1 MQPKC
6 ICFFN
11 SNKAWGGGEKWHFE
25 AALLARD
32 KGYRV
37 CVVTNRVSVLA
48 DRIESEPGITLLRIH
63 IRNMSFLN
71 PCKLSRLVRF
81 YRQHAVDTV
90 ITCLPSDMKA
100 GGIAAKLAGV
110 RDIIYRRG
118 IAVPVRNSAL
128 NRLLFHNVLTKLIVN
143 SDETKNCVLAHNS
156 GMIGPER
163 IYRVHCGFDVAT
175 FDAMP
180 AKSLV
185 ERKPGEILIGNAG
198 RLTPQKG
205 QKLLIDIAALLK
217 DQPIPFRVLIAGRG
231 GMEAELKD
239 YARERGVEDVVQFL
253 GFVADMKS
261 FHQTVDIFALTS
273 LWEGFCYV
281 QVEAMAL
288 KRPVVAWNVSSIPEV
303 VTDGETGYLCS
314 VLNTAEFAARLLA
327 LMQDEALRKRLGENG
342 RARVIA
348 HFEMQKTFADLENCL
363 QA

>member
-25 AALLARD
+25 NALLARD
-32 KGYRV
+32 RGYRV
-37 CVVTNRVSVLA
+37 CVVTNLVSVLA
-48 DRIESEPGITLLRIH
+48 DRIEHEPGIMLLRIH
-63 IRNMSFLN
+63 IGNTSFLN
-71 PCKLSRLVRF
+71 PGTLWRLACF
-81 YRQHAVDTV
+81 YRQHAVEAV
-90 ITCLPSDMKA
+90 IMALPSDMKA

-128 NRLLFHNVLTKLIVN
+128 NRFLFKHVLTKLIAN
-143 SDETKNCVLAHNS
+143 SRNTLDCLLADNNQLIEPQRTHLIN
-156 GMIGPER
+156 
-163 IYRVHCGFDVAT
+163 CGFDVAA

-180 AKSLV
+180 AQPLV
-185 ERKPGEILIGNAG
+185 QRKPGEILIGNAG

-205 QKLLIDIAALLK
+205 QKLLIDIAKILK
-217 DQPIPFRVLIAGRG
+217 DQPIPFRVLIAGTG
-231 GMEAELKD
+231 EMEAELNN
-239 YARERGVEDVVQFL
+239 YAREQGVEDVVEFL
-253 GFVADMKS
+253 GFVSDMKS
-261 FHQTVDIFALTS
+261 FHQAIDIFALTS

-281 QVEAMAL
+281 QVEAMTL

-314 VLNTAEFAARLLA
+314 VLNTAEFAARLLT
-327 LMQDEALRKRLGENG
+327 LIRDEALRERLGESG

-348 HFEMQKTFADLENCL
+348 HFEMRKTFADLENCL